1 MKPSILFAFVLFL
14 VVLGLAG
21 PPEIAI
27 AFTSAAAEDSPV
39 AEEREEQI
47 LKKSPS
53 RKRETRSKR
62 FHRAFVRLSMFRTA
76 PPNPARADARVV
88 SDPRSS
94 LSPGSFHLLQIRR
107 I

>member
-1 MKPSILFAFVLFL
+1 MKPSILFAFVLFF

-27 AFTSAAAEDSPV
+27 AIASAAAEDGPV

-47 LKKSPS
+47 LRKSPS
-53 RKRETRSKR
+53 RKRETRGKG
-62 FHRAFVRLSMFRTA
+62 FHRTFVRLSMFGTA
-76 PPNPARADARVV
+76 PTNPARADVRVV
-88 SDPRSS
+88 SDPRSNFP
-94 LSPGSFHLLQIRR
+94 PGSFSLLQIRR

>member
-1 MKPSILFAFVLFL
+1 VKRSILSTLVLFF

-21 PPEIAI
+21 PPELAI
-27 AFTSAAAEDSPV
+27 AFTPAAAEDGPV

-47 LKKSPS
+47 LRKSPS
-53 RKRETRSKR
+53 RKRETRGKR
-62 FHRAFVRLSMFRTA
+62 SHRAFLRLSMLRTA
-76 PPNPARADARVV
+76 PPNPARADVRVV